1 MTAEN
6 ILNLIPGYIFASGS
20 AALAQFMILFG
31 PLLILAF
38 LLNALAHSI
47 GRTCIGLLKPSLFLL
62 TLGWLG
68 TTVHELGH
76 VLFALLFFRKIKD
89 VKWFSL
95 DPWNPVQ
102 GYVLY
107 ERKGNLLQ
115 KFGDFFIGLGPLLI
129 GAVIITIAA
138 WGLLG
143 SGTFAGMDQTP
154 LTGDT
159 FTLRTIGLLIQRIFN
174 SAGGALR
181 GVFTGA
187 NHTPAAVFAFLY
199 ITLSISSAMTL
210 STADI
215 VIVRS
220 GFVVLL
226 MGIFLFNLV
235 TFWSGNYIDLFI
247 GWIAPYY
254 DMFYG
259 VLIFGLIITSV
270 LWLLLL
276 PVSVLVSDNRAFR
289 RG

>member
-6 ILNLIPGYIFASGS
+6 ILSLIPGYIFASGS

-31 PLLILAF
+31 PLLILSF
-38 LLNALAHSI
+38 LLNALARSI
-47 GRTCIGLLKPSLFLL
+47 GRTCLGLLKPTLFLIL
-62 TLGWLG
+62 LGWLG

-76 VLFALLFFRKIKD
+76 VIFALLFFRKIRD

-95 DPWNPVQ
+95 DPWDPNP
-102 GYVLY
+102 GYVRY
-107 ERKGNLLQ
+107 AREGNLLQ
-115 KFGDFFIGLGPLLI
+115 KFGDFFIGLGPLLV
-129 GAVIITIAA
+129 GAVVIYIAA

-159 FTLRTIGLLIQRIFN
+159 FTLRTVGLLIQRIFN
-174 SAGGALR
+174 SAGAALR

-187 NHTPAAVFAFLY
+187 SHTPAAVFAFLY

-210 STADI
+210 SSADI
-215 VIVRS
+215 VIVRN
-220 GFVVLL
+220 GFAVSLIL
-226 MGIFLFNLV
+226 IFLFNLV
-235 TFWSGNYIDLFI
+235 TFWSGNYIDLLI

-254 DMFYG
+254 DMFYS
-259 VLIFGLIITSV
+259 VLIFGLIITFI

-276 PVSVLVSDNRAFR
+276 PISVLVSDNRAFR
-289 RG
+289 KG

>member
-6 ILNLIPGYIFASGS
+6 ILSLIPGYIFASGS

-31 PLLILAF
+31 PLLILTF
-38 LLNALAHSI
+38 LLNALARSI

-76 VLFALLFFRKIKD
+76 VVFALLFFRKIRE

-115 KFGDFFIGLGPLLI
+115 KFGDFFIGLGPLLV
-129 GAVIITIAA
+129 GAVIIYIAA

-143 SGTFAGMDQTP
+143 SSTFAGMDQTP

-174 SAGGALR
+174 SAGAALR

-226 MGIFLFNLV
+226 IGTFLFNLV
-235 TFWSGNYIDLFI
+235 TFWSGNYIDLLI

-276 PVSVLVSDNRAFR
+276 PVSVLVSDNRAFHKS
-289 RG
+289 

>member
-6 ILNLIPGYIFASGS
+6 ILSLIPGYIFASGS

-31 PLLILAF
+31 PLLILTF
-38 LLNALAHSI
+38 LLNALARSI

-76 VLFALLFFRKIKD
+76 VVFALLFFRKIKE

-115 KFGDFFIGLGPLLI
+115 KFGDFFIGLGPLLV
-129 GAVIITIAA
+129 GAVIIYIAA

-159 FTLRTIGLLIQRIFN
+159 FTLRTVGLLIQRIFN
-174 SAGGALR
+174 SAGAALR

-199 ITLSISSAMTL
+199 VTLSISSAMTL

-215 VIVRS
+215 FIVRS

-226 MGIFLFNLV
+226 IGIFLFNMV

-289 RG
+289 KS

>member
-6 ILNLIPGYIFASGS
+6 IFSLIPGYIFASGS

-38 LLNALAHSI
+38 LLNALARSI

-76 VLFALLFFRKIKD
+76 VIFALLFFRKIKD
-89 VKWFSL
+89 VKWFTL

-107 ERKGNLLQ
+107 ERKGNFLQ
-115 KFGDFFIGLGPLLI
+115 KLGDFFIGLGPLLI
-129 GAVIITIAA
+129 GAVIIYITA

-174 SAGGALR
+174 SAGAALR

-226 MGIFLFNLV
+226 IGIFLFNLV

-289 RG
+289 KG